1 MGRDAYRDKG
11 RDMHRDK
18 DRDKDRDIPYKRGN
32 SGSVAGATM
41 DLKDLILKFLS
52 KSRTN
57 LSLSELHVKLI
68 DPQPDLKRRTL
79 QRAVLELLESG
90 QVSRHGSGPAT
101 TYSSSHPVEK
111 DEQDTIPLT
120 RGAKS
125 QLAYLA
131 LPAMKRTPVTYRD
144 KLLYGYSPNRDF
156 YLSEH
161 MRLQLHDMGRTGPD
175 NRPAGTHL
183 RDVLGRLL
191 IDLSWASSK
200 LEGNRYTL
208 LDTKRLIEEGKL
220 AEGTNRLEAVMILNH
235 KAAIEMIAENPDYVG
250 LDRRT
255 FLNLHALLADGLMRD
270 EEAVGRL
277 RRRPIDITGS
287 VYTPTAIPQR
297 IEDCFNRILAMA
309 SEIDDPFESSFFL
322 LVHIPYLQ
330 PFEDVNKRVSRLGSN
345 IPLIKANLS
354 PLSFVDMPETLYLN
368 GMQAFYETGKTDLI
382 QDVYLAAYDRSCQR
396 YAAISKS
403 MVEPDPFRIAW
414 RAEIFD
420 LVHRV
425 VTEGIEFNAGAL
437 GILIPEHV
445 PEGDRDKLVAIAV
458 KEVEGLHEGNF
469 MRYRLR
475 PHQFQR
481 WMDAKGVDPGPDT

>member
-1 MGRDAYRDKG
+1 MK
-11 RDMHRDK
+11 
-18 DRDKDRDIPYKRGN
+18 
-32 SGSVAGATM
+32 

-52 KSRTN
+52 EAESDV
-57 LSLSELHVKLI
+57 SLTEIQEKLRVS
-68 DPQPDLKRRTL
+68 QPSLNRRSL
-79 QRAVLELLESG
+79 QRAVLELVKAG
-90 QVSRHGSGPAT
+90 QISRHGAGPAT
-101 TYSSSHPVEK
+101 KYRSSNPERK
-111 DEQDTIPLT
+111 DEQDAIPLSAA
-120 RGAKS
+120 AKR

-131 LPAMKRTPVTYRD
+131 LPLIKRTPVTYRD
-144 KLLYGYSPNRDF
+144 ELLFKYVPNKDF
-156 YLSEH
+156 YLSNEI
-161 MRLQLHDMGRTGPD
+161 RTQLHDMGRTGPD
-175 NRPAGTHL
+175 DRPAGTHL

-220 AEGTNRLEAVMILNH
+220 AEGTDRIEAVMILNH
-235 KAAIEMIAENPDYVG
+235 KAAIEMIAEEPDHVG
-250 LDRRT
+250 IDRRT

-277 RRRPIDITGS
+277 RRRPVDITGS
-287 VYTPTAIPQR
+287 VYTPTAVPQR
-297 IEDCFNRILAMA
+297 IDDCFIRVLATA
-309 SEIDDPFESSFFL
+309 REISDPFEASFFL

-354 PLSFVDMPETLYLN
+354 PLSFIDMPEDLYLK

-403 MVEPDPFRIAW
+403 MVVPDAFRIAW
-414 RAEIFD
+414 RADLFD
-420 LVHRV
+420 LVHRI
-425 VTEGIEFNAGAL
+425 VTEGIEPDDAAL
-437 GILIPEHV
+437 IALTPVHV
-445 PEGDRDKLVAIAV
+445 PEGDRGAFV
-458 KEVEGLHEGNF
+458 KMAMKEIEGLHEGNF

-475 PHQFQR
+475 AGQFQQWQDR
-481 WMDAKGVDPGPDT
+481 THADTGPSCPEA

>member
-1 MGRDAYRDKG
+1 
-11 RDMHRDK
+11 
-18 DRDKDRDIPYKRGN
+18 
-32 SGSVAGATM
+32 M
-41 DLKDLILKFLS
+41 DLKDHILKFLS
-52 KSRTN
+52 ESETN
-57 LSLSELHVKLI
+57 LSLTELQVRLDEKW
-68 DPQPDLKRRTL
+68 PDVNRRSL
-79 QRAVLELLESG
+79 QRAILELIKTG

-101 TYSSSHPVEK
+101 AYSFSHPVAA
-111 DEQDTIPLT
+111 DDQDVIALSDA
-120 RGAKS
+120 AKK

-144 KLLYGYSPNRDF
+144 KLLFKYVPNSDF
-156 YLSEH
+156 YLPEAIRS
-161 MRLQLHDMGRTGPD
+161 QLHDMGRTGPD

-200 LEGNRYTL
+200 LEGNRYSL

-220 AEGTNRLEAVMILNH
+220 AEGRDRIEAVMILNH
-235 KAAIEMIAENPDYVG
+235 KAAIEMIAEAPDYVG
-250 LDRRT
+250 LDRMT

-270 EEAVGRL
+270 EEVVGRL
-277 RRRPIDITGS
+277 RRRPVDITGS

-297 IEDCFNRILAMA
+297 IDDCFNRILATA
-309 SEIDDPFESSFFL
+309 GKIDDPFEASFFL

-354 PLSFVDMPETLYLN
+354 PLSFVDMPERLYLQ
-368 GMQAFYETGKTDLI
+368 GMQAFYETGKTDLM

-403 MVEPDPFRIAW
+403 MVEPDPFRVAW
-414 RAEIFD
+414 RPEIFD

-425 VTEGIEFNAGAL
+425 VTEGIDPTADAL
-437 GILIPEHV
+437 GYLIPEHV
-445 PEGDRDKLVAIAV
+445 PEGDREMFVTMVI
-458 KEVEGLHEGNF
+458 KEVDGLHEGNF

-475 PHQFQR
+475 PDQFKR
-481 WMDAKGVDPGPDT
+481 WVKAETGDGLQGDAPRPERLCGS

>member
-1 MGRDAYRDKG
+1 MDI
-11 RDMHRDK
+11 K
-18 DRDKDRDIPYKRGN
+18 DH
-32 SGSVAGATM
+32 
-41 DLKDLILKFLS
+41 ILKFLS
-52 KSRTN
+52 ESERN
-57 LSLSELHVKLI
+57 LSLTELQMRLDDI
-68 DPQPDLKRRTL
+68 RLDLNRRSL
-79 QRAVLELLESG
+79 QRAILELIQTG

-101 TYSSSHPVEK
+101 TYSSSHSAEAA
-111 DEQDTIPLT
+111 DQDVIPLSDA
-120 RGAKS
+120 AKK

-131 LPAMKRTPVTYRD
+131 LPLMKRTPVTYRD
-144 KLLYGYSPNRDF
+144 HLLFQYVPNSDF
-156 YLSEH
+156 YLPEAIRS
-161 MRLQLHDMGRTGPD
+161 QLHDMGRTGPD
-175 NRPAGTHL
+175 DRPAGTHL

-200 LEGNRYTL
+200 LEGNRYSL

-220 AEGTNRLEAVMILNH
+220 AEGKDRIEAVMILNH
-235 KAAIEMIAENPDYVG
+235 KAAIEMIAEAPDYVG
-250 LDRRT
+250 LDRVT
-255 FLNLHALLADGLMRD
+255 FLNLHALLADGLMKD

-277 RRRPIDITGS
+277 RRRPVDITGS

-297 IEDCFNRILAMA
+297 IDDCFNRILATA
-309 SEIDDPFESSFFL
+309 RKIDDPFEASFFL

-354 PLSFVDMPETLYLN
+354 PLSFIDMPEALYLQ

-403 MVEPDPFRIAW
+403 MVEPDPFRVAW
-414 RAEIFD
+414 RTEIFD

-425 VTEGIEFNAGAL
+425 VTEGIQPKAEAL
-437 GILIPEHV
+437 GYLIPEHV
-445 PEGDRDKLVAIAV
+445 PEGDRDTFVTMVIR
-458 KEVEGLHEGNF
+458 EVDNLHEGNF

-475 PHQFQR
+475 PDQFQR
-481 WMDAKGVDPGPDT
+481 WLEAQEVDSGPSHL